1 MTNFCMGQ
9 NCTAPLTD
17 HSPECV
23 VEHWCS
29 VHGITAESIIVALS
43 EMSNMEPWEICDMA
57 EAWMNIEYYDETI

>member
-1 MTNFCMGQ
+1 MPQFCMGQ

-29 VHGITAESIIVALS
+29 VHGITAESVIVALS
-43 EMSNMEPWEICDMA
+43 EMRKLDVCELCDMV
-57 EAWMNIEYYDETI
+57 EAWMDGDYDETI